1 MKVTATASFPSAS
14 YIRSVCSPTV
24 TKIQIANLDATS
36 AASPISTAVI
46 PSAAVIACD
55 TDEGFWPPNHSHRAI
70 ITTKVTST
78 SLQKMCIHLQFILC
92 NSKKS

>member
-92 NSKKS
+92 N